1 MPKKRNPISPTR
13 KQTDISSFANSKKQN
28 TQRSPK
34 KLLGD
39 KLPSKDQDDASKAL
53 PGKRLGDTTS
63 TVIDKDTVNPFSV
76 LSDDDEVMED
86 VADDE
91 RSQTNSN
98 AGDTEVT
105 TNQSSVTT
113 CTHDSTTAFSDKD
126 NNKETSKVN
135 CPTEKD
141 SLNSTAPHTTEEPPH
156 ENVTYS
162 RLSEGDKAIAD
173 KAKAANKQ
181 RKAELLHEYY
191 RQAESSSSTS
201 SSKVKIS
208 SFMQNNSPPQMRSIL
223 RNPVSPEVNSNSKQ
237 KTGLDKSITLKRG
250 MIRAHIHRYDVRLTI
265 KKPKSDDD
273 EEGMVQKALQRFL
286 DIMLQADPHTVIPPY
301 FELDRTDTSIP
312 DLCKEYLITN
322 LDSFASVK
330 RYFSRLSP
338 RNETTGFVYC
348 SVILAQNKPF
358 KEVVEKVVG
367 SICNQDIGVWP
378 KA

>member
-34 KLLGD
+34 KLLSD
-39 KLPSKDQDDASKAL
+39 KPTSKDQDEASKAL
-53 PGKRLGDTTS
+53 PGKMLGDTTS
-63 TVIDKDTVNPFSV
+63 NVTDKDTVNPFSV

-105 TNQSSVTT
+105 TNQSSATT

-126 NNKETSKVN
+126 INKETSKVN
-135 CPTEKD
+135 YSTEKA
-141 SLNSTAPHTTEEPPH
+141 SLNSSATHTTEEPPH

-162 RLSEGDKAIAD
+162 RLSDGDKAIAD

-191 RQAESSSSTS
+191 RQAESPSSTS
-201 SSKVKIS
+201 SSKTKIS
-208 SFMQNNSPPQMRSIL
+208 SLMQNNSPPQMRSIL

-273 EEGMVQKALQRFL
+273 EEGMVLVFAYENRC
-286 DIMLQADPHTVIPPY
+286 T
-301 FELDRTDTSIP
+301 TSS
-312 DLCKEYLITN
+312 TSN
-322 LDSFASVK
+322 NS
-330 RYFSRLSP
+330 
-338 RNETTGFVYC
+338 
-348 SVILAQNKPF
+348 
-358 KEVVEKVVG
+358 
-367 SICNQDIGVWP
+367 
-378 KA
+378 